1 MDGQHEPS
9 DPPTN
14 GLTDHGAILLTG
26 GTTGIG
32 LGTAQELVLLGFRK
46 FILGYATHDE
56 HANVAKS
63 NLEQNKGVK
72 VVLVKGDVSEKRTVE
87 EIFKVVDEDFGG
99 SLYAILHTAGVMP
112 PINDEEPE
120 KTFDAFTELYPKAF
134 WRLVERGVPYM
145 EKSPHGGRIVVLSNP
160 GVNLMSSPRP
170 FYLMAGCGKAA
181 LEYLTRHYALVLA
194 PKRITC
200 NVVIP
205 GITKTKGWKEIDP
218 TELAER
224 RCPMKEVIQPEDV
237 GAALAFLVSPK
248 ARFITGAFLPV
259 DGGLMFV

>member
-9 DPPTN
+9 DSPTN

-99 SLYAILHTAGVMP
+99 SLYAILHTAGGML

-145 EKSPHGGRIVVLSNP
+145 E
-160 GVNLMSSPRP
+160 
-170 FYLMAGCGKAA
+170 
-181 LEYLTRHYALVLA
+181 
-194 PKRITC
+194 
-200 NVVIP
+200 
-205 GITKTKGWKEIDP
+205 
-218 TELAER
+218 
-224 RCPMKEVIQPEDV
+224 
-237 GAALAFLVSPK
+237 
-248 ARFITGAFLPV
+248 
-259 DGGLMFV
+259 